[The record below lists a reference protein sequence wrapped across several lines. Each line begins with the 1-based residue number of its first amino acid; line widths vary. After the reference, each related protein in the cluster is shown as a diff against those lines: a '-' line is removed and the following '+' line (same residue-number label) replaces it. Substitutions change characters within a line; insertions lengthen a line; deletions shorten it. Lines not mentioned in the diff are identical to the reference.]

1 MASLRSSR
9 LLGGRLV
16 QVFDVCCS
24 TEKSQFGASRSPDDA
39 QIVLPRRGVFLV
51 ERRRDVTAVD
61 TNTVLVLQSGEHYRF
76 SHPVRGGHDSTIFV
90 LPSDLLASAFGS
102 EHGFQ
107 GMLSS
112 RDQLVIHL
120 IRRMLADEAT
130 TQLDGEQRCMFLL
143 RTLAER
149 VADAEATE
157 SRLGPAQRLR
167 AQRARAWLA
176 IDPTRSWSLA
186 SLARAVE
193 SSPFHLARRFRSVT
207 GETISRYLLRLRLAI
222 AVERLAEGE
231 GNLMKLACDLG
242 FAHHS
247 HFGARFRSVFD
258 ATPSQVRVAL
268 AGGCRRGLVGSA
280 VGAPAHTSRG

>member
-24 TEKSQFGASRSPDDA
+24 TERSQFGASRSPDDV

-51 ERRRDVTAVD
+51 ERRRAVTAVD

-76 SHPVRGGHDSTIFV
+76 SHPVLGGHDSTIFV
-90 LPSDLLASAFGS
+90 LPSDLLASAFGGK
-102 EHGFQ
+102 HRFQ

-120 IRRMLADEAT
+120 IRRMLVDEAT
-130 TQLDGEQRCMFLL
+130 TQLEGEERCMFLL

-149 VADAEATE
+149 VANVAATE
-157 SRLGPAQRLR
+157 SRLGPGQRLR
-167 AQRARAWLA
+167 VQRARALLA
-176 IDPTRSWSLA
+176 SDPTRSWSLA

-193 SSPFHLARRFRSVT
+193 SSPFHLARQFRSVT

-231 GNLMKLACDLG
+231 GNLMKLACELG

-258 ATPSQVRVAL
+258 ATPSQVRAAL
-268 AGGCRRGLVGSA
+268 AGGSGQDLFGSV
-280 VGAPAHTSRG
+280 VGAAAYTSAG